1 MPLSSP
7 SAASLTGL
15 AGPLVAELRRKA
27 HARLAERVDLVRNR
41 HKPLSILRAEGRR
54 VVDAC
59 LDQESTTLS
68 RTERDRLG
76 EDILA
81 ESPSF
86 GPLEEL
92 FRDEAVREILVLAP
106 QQIIA
111 LKGENWSPTSQRFR
125 DAEQWQS
132 VLARWV
138 EVGESLSLEPATAV
152 LVDVRLANG
161 FRVVSVVPPAILGVP
176 PQALLVRGA
185 IITTPMPMAY
195 PSSAAGTM
203 SAFPTPA
210 RSPFGPARPLGGGG
224 GSQALNFPPPR
235 AVPTTAAGPASATN
249 IPRPVPPD
257 APRSSAFLTQP
268 APDSA
273 PPAFDPHAKLRQR
286 VAGRI
291 VSKLAG
297 AGVYDLNQIPLPE
310 LRRIIQANVEEIS
323 AHDRLGLDGA
333 ATERL
338 ALEIL
343 AGMNR

>member
-7 SAASLTGL
+7 SAAGLTGL

-27 HARLAERVDLVRNR
+27 HAKLAERVDLVRNR

-68 RTERDRLG
+68 RTERDKLG

-106 QQIIA
+106 QQVIA

-161 FRVVSVVPPAILGVP
+161 FRVVAVVPPAILGVP

-210 RSPFGPARPLGGGG
+210 RGPFGPARPSG

-235 AVPTTAAGPASATN
+235 SVPAPAAGPPSATN
-249 IPRPVPPD
+249 IPRPALPD
-257 APRSSAFLTQP
+257 APPRSSASLGQP